1 LRQNIERFNR
11 IGLAGYVAVGSTGE
25 SVLLTSAEYRS
36 ILEIVRDAAAP
47 GKILI
52 AGTGTDST
60 AETIARTRLASEL
73 GYAVALVKTP
83 YYYKPQMTAQVY
95 LEHFRRVAD
104 ASAIPILLYSV
115 PQFTG
120 VALEADVVARLAGHG
135 NIIGIKESS
144 GNIQRIAEIIAVAP
158 AKFQTL
164 VGSASTVFASFAVGA
179 VGAILGLANPLPE
192 LCVELFEL
200 ARADEMKK
208 ARALQHRLMPASKR
222 IVGEFGIPGTKFA
235 MDCRGFRGGDPRPP
249 LLPLTDA
256 QKREVESI
264 LAPLTAAFTAK

>member
-1 LRQNIERFNR
+1 MRQNIERYNR
-11 IGLAGYVAVGSTGE
+11 IGLAGYVAAGSTGE

-36 ILEIVRDAAAP
+36 ILEIVRDAAAS

-52 AGTGTDST
+52 VGTGTDST

-95 LEHFRRVAD
+95 LEHYRRIAD

-120 VALEADVVARLAGHG
+120 VALEADVVARLAEHG

-158 AKFQTL
+158 ANFQTL
-164 VGSASTVFASFAVGA
+164 VGSASTVFASFTVGA

-200 ARADEMKK
+200 ARADETKK